1 MAVEERVG
9 AVTRGGTPITLLGR
23 ELKVGDQAPD
33 FLLVNTDMGEVS
45 LGDTGSKVRILSL
58 VPSIDTGVCHAETV
72 RFDEEAAK
80 LDDIDVVTVSI
91 DLPFALK
98 RWAEAE
104 GVSNHTLLSA
114 YRNPQF
120 GIDYG
125 VTMEDLRLLSRTVLI
140 LDGDNVIHYANY
152 LPEVVAEPD
161 YDDVLAAAKQVAAA
175 G

>member
-1 MAVEERVG
+1 MAVEERVD
-9 AVTRGGTPITLLGR
+9 AATRDGTLITLLGR
-23 ELKVGDQAPD
+23 ELQVGDRAPD
-33 FLLVNTDMGEVS
+33 FLLVDTDLNEVS
-45 LGDTGSKVRILSL
+45 LADTGSKVRILSL
-58 VPSIDTGVCHAETV
+58 VHSVDTGVCHTETI

-80 LDDIDVVTVSI
+80 LDDVDVLTISI

-104 GVSNHTLLSA
+104 DVRHHQLLSA

-125 VTMEDLRLLSRTVLI
+125 VTMKDLRLLSRTILVL
-140 LDGDNVIHYANY
+140 DKDNVIRYAEY

-161 YDDVLAAAKQVAAA
+161 YDDVLAATRQVASA